1 MQDGDSELGK
11 WATVARETFE
21 YTIVPWADR
30 KYAPWVRAWSRPH
43 PADPNGL
50 VQVPEVIYRA
60 FQARPP
66 GQRMS
71 RQVAQAL
78 GYPRVP
84 GEGELAKVRQELHE
98 ALGRCD
104 WEHAHDLDRE
114 LRELQE
120 RVAAMRLAA
129 LPAR

>member
-21 YTIVPWADR
+21 YNIVPWADR
-30 KYAPWVRAWSRPH
+30 KYAPWVRAWSRLH
-43 PADPNGL
+43 PSDPRGL

-60 FQARPP
+60 FQSRPP

-71 RQVAQAL
+71 RQVAQSL

-84 GEGELAKVRQELHE
+84 GEGELAKVRQELHD

-120 RVAAMRLAA
+120 RVAQMRLVA
-129 LPAR
+129 LPVR